1 MLHKAVRRLAF
12 LKQKKEAKNY
22 TLTRGYKSQL
32 LTSLSIITQI
42 AEPPLSF
49 ESKIGQFGAF

>member
-12 LKQKKEAKNY
+12 LKQKEAKNY